1 MSRKFKY
8 RKVSFIN
15 KDEVSFDRIDLVFA
29 IEMLLYIALA
39 VLPFLEFLDG
49 LFLRRTFHEKD
60 LIFILPPFLFY
71 LTYIF
76 CCSFEYR
83 NKARLGCVIFPIPII
98 NLLSVFICR
107 IIGVLNDVDE
117 QQDKF
122 SQKIEGLVFTIYAKV
137 LFFNEKKAKTLNHP
151 RAYSLVSSYYER
163 QGFKQG
169 LMIDRCNDAIDDGVS
184 IVQASSYL
192 KEALVRYDKAEAVN
206 FVTALFRLIEPIHR
220 PIKKQNNYTGIE
232 KILSKVAAM
241 FELTEDE
248 YYCIVE
254 PFAKKLI
261 KLDMNVAA
269 HSEDFLRKV
278 NEGVKNKKKS
288 ELYGSTEFGTIS
300 NSRQQSLRK
309 VTKNVRNKRMNG
321 LYRPTGFRTIS
332 NLRQQSEDNSNESGL
347 DDENLMDEYYAIL
360 GCTSNASEKE
370 IQSAYGKI
378 IKESDSPKWDKK
390 TAKERF
396 VKIQEAYQKIKIAK
410 GF

>member
-1 MSRKFKY
+1 MSRKFKC
-8 RKVSFIN
+8 RKVSFDL
-15 KDEVSFDRIDLVFA
+15 DEVSFDRIDLVFA
-29 IEMLLYIALA
+29 IEMLIYIGLIP
-39 VLPFLEFLDG
+39 VFFCLPYHLSPLFIICHTTYFLCA
-49 LFLRRTFHEKD
+49 
-60 LIFILPPFLFY
+60 FLFY

-83 NKARLGCVIFPIPII
+83 NKARLGCVILPVPII
-98 NLLSVFICR
+98 NLLSIFICQ
-107 IIGVLNDVDE
+107 IIGASIDDDKRN
-117 QQDKF
+117 DKF
-122 SQKIEGLVFTIYAKV
+122 SQKVEGLIFTIYAKV

-192 KEALVRYDKAEAVN
+192 KEALVRYDKADAIN
-206 FVTALFRLIEPIHR
+206 FVTSLFRLIEPIHR
-220 PIKKQNNYTGIE
+220 PIKNQNDYTGIE
-232 KILSKVAAM
+232 KILSKVAGM
-241 FELTEDE
+241 FDLTKDE

-254 PFAKKLI
+254 PFAQKLI

-278 NEGVKNKKKS
+278 NEGVKNKKKN
-288 ELYGSTEFGTIS
+288 ELYRITDSGTIS
-300 NSRQQSLRK
+300 DSQ
-309 VTKNVRNKRMNG
+309 
-321 LYRPTGFRTIS
+321 
-332 NLRQQSEDNSNESGL
+332 QQSEDNNFESSF
-347 DDENLMDEYYAIL
+347 DDESLMDKYYAIL
-360 GCTSNASEKE
+360 GCTPNASEKE

-390 TAKERF
+390 SAKERF
-396 VKIQEAYQKIKIAK
+396 AKIQEAYQKIKVAK

>member
-29 IEMLLYIALA
+29 IEMLLYIVLA
-39 VLPFLEFLDG
+39 VPFFLDWLYG
-49 LFLRRTFHEKD
+49 LFVWGIFHEKD

-151 RAYSLVSSYYER
+151 RAYSLVCSYYEH
-163 QGFKQG
+163 QGFKLG
-169 LMIDRCNDAIDDGVS
+169 LMIDRCNDAIGDGVS
-184 IVQASSYL
+184 IVQASSCL
-192 KEALVRYDKAEAVN
+192 KKELGNYDKAEAVT
-206 FVTALFRLIEPIHR
+206 FVTSLFRLIEPIHR
-220 PIKKQNNYTGIE
+220 PIKKQNDYTGIE
-232 KILSKVAAM
+232 KILSKVAGM
-241 FELTEDE
+241 FGLTKDE

-254 PFAKKLI
+254 PYAQKLI
-261 KLDMNVAA
+261 KLDMNIAA

-278 NEGVKNKKKS
+278 NEGVKNKKKN
-288 ELYGSTEFGTIS
+288 ELYRITDSGTIS
-300 NSRQQSLRK
+300 DWQ
-309 VTKNVRNKRMNG
+309 
-321 LYRPTGFRTIS
+321 
-332 NLRQQSEDNSNESGL
+332 QQSEDNNYESGF

-360 GCTSNASEKE
+360 GCTPNASEKE

-390 TAKERF
+390 SAKERF
-396 VKIQEAYQKIKIAK
+396 VKIQEAYQKIKVAK